1 MEDYWQSYLP
11 YLRSVTSDEDLQAQI
26 YSQLSFTYEQ
36 LSDIFHSSIDE
47 LYISEWFD
55 SGYVKSV
62 VVDGQVY
69 SGKQIREL
77 LGLSSHAFTIVL
89 SDVVTF
95 QCIGHGHGIGMS
107 QIGANM
113 MAKNGVSAEEILH
126 HYYTDVEIQRV
137 DV

>member
-1 MEDYWQSYLP
+1 MKWK
-11 YLRSVTSDEDLQAQI
+11 I
-26 YSQLSFTYEQ
+26 
-36 LSDIFHSSIDE
+36 
-47 LYISEWFD
+47 
-55 SGYVKSV
+55 YVKSV